1 MIKHTIKILAI
12 TFLLL
17 RTGYSQQ
24 DTLRNNSSE
33 KEDTVFVMQKSP
45 WGAVLRSAILPGWGQ
60 FYNQS
65 YLKIPVVWGV
75 LGWLGYQWYQNNKY
89 YRQSQDLYNQTNNI
103 NYLSYKT
110 FYQDQRDLFAIY
122 FGLAYVLNLVDAYVD
137 AELFDFSVKQDART
151 NSPMLNMRVNF

>member
-75 LGWLGYQWYQNNKY
+75 LGWLGYQWNQNNKY

>member
-1 MIKHTIKILAI
+1 M
-12 TFLLL
+12 L

-75 LGWLGYQWYQNNKY
+75 LGWLGYQWNQNNKY

>member
-1 MIKHTIKILAI
+1 
-12 TFLLL
+12 
-17 RTGYSQQ
+17 
-24 DTLRNNSSE
+24 
-33 KEDTVFVMQKSP
+33 MQKSP